1 MRISS
6 TNTALL
12 SLSALCLLQACSS
25 QQLYNSAQS
34 ARQNE
39 CLKIIDSAEMQ
50 RCMAAAN
57 KDYDQY
63 SKEVESVKK

>member
-1 MRISS
+1 MPNLNTHISV
-6 TNTALL
+6 L
-12 SLSALCLLQACSS
+12 SLLGICLLPACSS
-25 QQLYNSAQS
+25 QQLYKSAQS